1 MALTVFIGPP
11 GAGKSTEIIKLL
23 RRAQRNGDRVAL
35 YLPDH
40 EFLNCRPNVKPG
52 GYMGCRTGGLSFP
65 ITKVV
70 GVAELETIL
79 GAAQPRDLVV
89 IDEVQYLGPS
99 ICPALIRAHH
109 NDVNVVVG
117 MPSQHQLIDLEK
129 GGCTVV
135 KPNHAQDVSEFDK
148 LLETSPPF
156 PGERR
161 AYQPLFGLD
170 LDFSYVREDCP
181 QRLKIMLSACRI
193 KMGFSSE
200 VPAGKTYL
208 DVGCCSGYFVE
219 GMASA
224 GFKSTGVDVQK
235 VFFDIGRKLSTYRDS
250 GTEYIL
256 ENASDFSRREE
267 KYDVISTF
275 ATIQWVMVQQGYEAG
290 RQALI
295 NLMNR
300 ANDVFVLEM
309 GYSSEDVYK
318 GKIDVEIDREWTLSI
333 LKNEGAFGAVR
344 GYWAG
349 ENGLWRDVFVAM
361 R

>member
-1 MALTVFIGPP
+1 
-11 GAGKSTEIIKLL
+11 
-23 RRAQRNGDRVAL
+23 
-35 YLPDH
+35 
-40 EFLNCRPNVKPG
+40 
-52 GYMGCRTGGLSFP
+52 
-65 ITKVV
+65 
-70 GVAELETIL
+70 
-79 GAAQPRDLVV
+79 
-89 IDEVQYLGPS
+89 
-99 ICPALIRAHH
+99 
-109 NDVNVVVG
+109 
-117 MPSQHQLIDLEK
+117 
-129 GGCTVV
+129 
-135 KPNHAQDVSEFDK
+135 
-148 LLETSPPF
+148 
-156 PGERR
+156 
-161 AYQPLFGLD
+161 
-170 LDFSYVREDCP
+170 
-181 QRLKIMLSACRI
+181 
-193 KMGFSSE
+193 MGFSSE